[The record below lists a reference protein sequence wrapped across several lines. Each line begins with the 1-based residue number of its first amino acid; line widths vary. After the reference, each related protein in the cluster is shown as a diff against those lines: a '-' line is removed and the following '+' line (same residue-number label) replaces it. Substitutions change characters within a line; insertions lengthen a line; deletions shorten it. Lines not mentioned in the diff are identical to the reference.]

1 MKRKLVGG
9 IAVLLVAVAVIWWIK
24 HRAEPAKTPAAATHA
39 QRSIKIAVPQTQPAA
54 SASQREWARD
64 IDPEGPL
71 RLEGQVVDAEG
82 DGVGGAT
89 VWLSSVPPRS
99 ATSEGDGTFAFDKV
113 VGREY
118 SVSATEGD
126 RIGGPVTYRLT
137 AKSDPVVVRLGAGAK
152 VIVEVTGDDGQPVAN
167 ASVKL
172 QDFAETTKPTG
183 PDGTVTLA
191 PVHPGW
197 VGVEV
202 TAPGYGVANGFGQ
215 VGSAG
220 ATGTI
225 RVKLHKGV
233 AVSGRVIDEAGKP
246 IAKAHI
252 TIGEA
257 WWMPAG
263 GGEATSDAKGEFT
276 FAALAA
282 GTHVLH
288 AEDGEHSPTRSMPVT
303 VGDRPVSGITI
314 TMKEGGSIAGRVV
327 DDKGTPVP
335 YAAIRVAPKADEVQG
350 THGRQAVS
358 EKDGSFEVRG
368 LSRVNLQVRA
378 SSDDASSK
386 VVDVDAAAT
395 AHTKDL
401 KLVLDETGTIAGV
414 VVDDEGKPVPEI
426 QVAAI
431 ADYFAAERPTLVGV
445 ISATTD
451 GAGAF
456 TLRGLPDGTYRL
468 RALRGG
474 ASMGGW
480 EAQGVA
486 AKVGDKNVKLTL
498 PAPATLVGRVQLE
511 NGEAPKLANVQL
523 GYHPATPAGPDGSF
537 KIVDLEPGKYD
548 VRVLGPEFAQ
558 LTKSDVELTAGKTTD
573 VGTLTVTRG
582 RKLSGRVVD
591 ASGSPVIGARVT
603 VSRTLLSM
611 EGAQDQL
618 DAIAEMTGARTT
630 TTDQEGGFT
639 IIGIARTH
647 AFAGAEHPDKGRANP
662 VDIPEGSDDPPPVT
676 FALRPFGSIT
686 GKVTSEGQPATG
698 VTITD
703 TLKGSI
709 AQVGIARTADDGSFT
724 LSKVAEGTHV
734 LNAMRI
740 TGIGAALSTSVTVEV
755 KGGQAQTVNI
765 DIPVGTIELD
775 VTIKPIAN
783 AKIDTAQ
790 VFLFHG
796 LVTVTTAKQ
805 INEAFGSG
813 GFRGVKRWAGEGS
826 PMPAFD
832 KLVAGDY
839 SVCGLPITGNTQDQ
853 TFGARLQEHVD
864 TLRVYCKPV
873 TVAASPQKQAVT
885 LELPAM
891 QPLPDPKP

>member
-1 MKRKLVGG
+1 MKRKLAGG
-9 IAVLLVAVAVIWWIK
+9 LAVLLVAVVVIWWIE
-24 HRAEPAKTPAAATHA
+24 HRGEPAKTQAPATHA
-39 QRSIKIAVPQTQPAA
+39 QRSMKLAVPRTQPAA

-64 IDPEGPL
+64 VDPEGPL
-71 RLEGQVVDAEG
+71 RLEGQVVDADG
-82 DGVGGAT
+82 SGVGGAT

-99 ATSEGDGTFAFDKV
+99 ATTEGDGTFAFDKV

-118 SVSATEGD
+118 SLTATAGE

-137 AKSDPVVVRLGAGAK
+137 ASSDPVVIRISAGAK
-152 VIVEVTGDDGQPVAN
+152 VIVEVTGDGGQPIAN
-167 ASVKL
+167 ATVKL

-183 PDGTVTLA
+183 ADGTVTLA

-202 TAPGYGVANGFGQ
+202 TAAGYGVANGFGQ

-220 ATGTI
+220 ATATI
-225 RVKLHKGV
+225 RVKLHEGV

-246 IAKAHI
+246 IAKAHV
-252 TIGEA
+252 TVGEA

-263 GGEATSDAKGEFT
+263 GGEATSDDKGEFT

-288 AEDGEHSPTRSMPVT
+288 AEDGEHAPTRSMPVT
-303 VGDRPVSGITI
+303 VADRPVSGITI

-327 DDKGTPVP
+327 DDKGNAVP
-335 YAAIRVAPKADEVQG
+335 YATIRVAAKAEEAQG
-350 THGRQAVS
+350 TPGRQAVS

-368 LSRVNLQVRA
+368 LSRVKLQVRA

-386 VVDVDAAAT
+386 VVDIDAAAT

-431 ADYFAAERPTLVGV
+431 ADYFAAERPSLVGV
-445 ISATTD
+445 TSATTD

-456 TLRGLPDGTYRL
+456 TLRGLPDGSYRL
-468 RALRGG
+468 RPLRGG
-474 ASMGGW
+474 ASMTGW
-480 EAQGVA
+480 EAQGVS

-511 NGEAPKLANVQL
+511 NGNPPKLANVQL
-523 GYHPATPAGPDGSF
+523 GYHPATPAAADGSF
-537 KIVDLEPGKYD
+537 TIVDLEPGKYD

-573 VGTLTVTRG
+573 VGTLVVTRG
-582 RKLSGRVVD
+582 RKLTGRVVD
-591 ASGSPVIGARVT
+591 ASGTPVIGARVT
-603 VSRTLLSM
+603 VSKTLLSM

-618 DAIAEMTGARTT
+618 DAIAEMTGARSA
-630 TTDQEGGFT
+630 TTDQDGGFT
-639 IIGIARTH
+639 IIGIAKTH

-676 FALRPFGSIT
+676 LALRPFGSIT
-686 GKVTSEGQPATG
+686 GKVTSERQPASG

-724 LSKVAEGTHV
+724 LSKVSEGTHV

-740 TGIGAALSTSVTVEV
+740 TGMGGASSTSVTVEV

-765 DIPVGTIELD
+765 DIPVGNVEVD

-783 AKIDTAQ
+783 AKIDSAQ
-790 VFLFHG
+790 VFLFRG
-796 LVTVTTAKQ
+796 LVTATTAKQ
-805 INEAFGSG
+805 LNDTFGSG
-813 GFRGVKRWAGEGS
+813 GMSGVKFWFGEGK
-826 PMPAFD
+826 PMPVFD
-832 KLVAGDY
+832 KVVAADY
-839 SVCGLPITGNTQDQ
+839 SVCGIPVTGNLMDP
-853 TFGARLQEHVD
+853 TFGQRLQEHVD

-873 TVAASPQKQAVT
+873 TVAPSPQKQTVV